1 LSYSNNSNICS
12 ITFILVAEI
21 EVVVQKTLEE
31 LEKYKLIPE
40 YELHKKNILVVLKEA
55 AKMEATL
62 TTEMVHM
69 IDNKTLREVEQAI
82 SAIIGQAH
90 IDFIKNSF
98 VVETYRMEVVE
109 KSDGQLVVQVHRKG
123 CEFHTEIMLMS
134 INDIEIATVL
144 QWASLVLDLFLFV
157 LSCAGNRANP
167 SEDAMKTLVQEVEY
181 LVEEPAFQKALNTF
195 LEAWKEASKRQ
206 C

>member
-62 TTEMVHM
+62 TTEMV
-69 IDNKTLREVEQAI
+69 
-82 SAIIGQAH
+82 H